1 MLTKIFPIRILQIA
15 GSILAMLGVGLCS
28 LATENWHVLFLF
40 GIVNGKVAVILS
52 IAVSKLEDL
61 LPDTRTKK

>member
-1 MLTKIFPIRILQIA
+1 ML
-15 GSILAMLGVGLCS
+15 SVGLCS

-52 IAVSKLEDL
+52 IAVSKLKDL